1 MNNMYLCSSRVDAY
15 LERLG
20 NPQISHT
27 LEGLIALQKAHL
39 QAIPFHNLLLL
50 KNNGAPYAL
59 PSLESV
65 VDDAIQGI
73 GGNCDRTN
81 PPFCAL
87 LQSLGFRAYLASA
100 TVYQEGD
107 HFVCIVHVGS
117 NRYLCDVGNGH
128 PYFIPWNLDGEVQQQ
143 SHLGWHFVFDP
154 HDPCG
159 PTLKRVMGE
168 SQKVVY
174 RIQTQMRSYDS
185 FTTIVE
191 HHYTKVGYGP
201 FMRGLRSVRFQEE
214 MMHTLRDCT
223 YRRYTDVCT
232 DKRHVVSLESAQK
245 LLEGRFGYPKNLVR
259 EGLQQLQIHRPNIF
273 TSPSWVSLGK
283 GFVSYT
289 QSQSRPK
296 KEEVPDILISLATI
310 GRVQSVQ
317 RLLRSIDQEVQESQ
331 YHGNVGVL
339 ILENHEPM
347 NKKKEKYTHI
357 NVEYVPILR
366 AYGHLERIHDLGL
379 LPKIEKELPLS
390 IGAAREAQLYL
401 LWKHF
406 QHPNVNLP
414 HPEQHP
420 TLVWMVDDDVAFC
433 QLDDSQSHARQ
444 TNLLF
449 RAARYWIEHP
459 ECSVV
464 MGSFVGDPPIPGTDA
479 LLGQVHDIHENL
491 KQMCALPESE
501 YWKSRL
507 EPEGY
512 VDAYYDLSE
521 QKTHEE
527 DIFWPYVAQENEFV
541 HGAIH
546 RLLNDIEGLHS
557 GCLLTRKLMWNGE
570 ERWISDSVRRGGNAL
585 FLDWSALFRWPTP
598 VLACEDGIITR
609 RGDTIWATLAQQD
622 KPGLIVEAALPLL
635 HGREE
640 QYDNSSITP
649 SKEQQK
655 VSAQIRGTVLAR
667 GIGKPFSIGF
677 VLEEREKRVEKHRDR
692 CVQKI
697 TCLQELILSL
707 SVLGDEE
714 RERHIQKAH
723 DSLERLKTKIH
734 SSRPIKG
741 DPKEL
746 EQFVSHIQASIPMW
760 REVWK

>member
-1 MNNMYLCSSRVDAY
+1 MNNMRLCSSRVDAY
-15 LERLG
+15 LARLG

-27 LEGLIALQKAHL
+27 LEGLIVLQKSHL

-59 PSLESV
+59 PSLELV

-100 TVYQEGD
+100 TVNQEGD
-107 HFVCIVHVGS
+107 HVVCIVHVGS

-128 PYFIPWNLDGEVQQQ
+128 PYFIPWNLDGGVQQQ

-174 RIQTQMRSYDS
+174 RIQTQMRLYDS
-185 FTTIVE
+185 FAKIVE
-191 HHYTKVGYGP
+191 QHYTKVGYGP
-201 FMRGLRSVRFQEE
+201 FMRGLRAVCFQED
-214 MMHTLRDCT
+214 MMHTLRDGM
-223 YRRYTDVCT
+223 YRRYTGVCT
-232 DKRHVVSLESAQK
+232 DTRPVVSLESAQK
-245 LLEGRFGYPKNLVR
+245 LLEERFGYPQNLVQ
-259 EGLQQLQIHRPNIF
+259 EGLRAFSNHRPDIF
-273 TSPSWVSLGK
+273 ASPSWVSLGK
-283 GFVSYT
+283 GFVSCT
-289 QSQSRPK
+289 QSQSRPN
-296 KEEVPDILISLATI
+296 KEDVPDILISLATI
-310 GRVQSVQ
+310 GRIQSVK
-317 RLLRSIDQEVQESQ
+317 RLLKSIEREIQESQ
-331 YHGNVGVL
+331 YCGNVGVL
-339 ILENHEPM
+339 ILENHEP
-347 NKKKEKYTHI
+347 NHTKREHYTHI
-357 NVEYVPILR
+357 NVEYVPISR
-366 AYGHLERIHDLGL
+366 AYEHLDRICELGL
-379 LPKIEKELPLS
+379 LPKEKELPLS
-390 IGAAREAQLYL
+390 IGAAREAQLYV
-401 LWKHF
+401 LWKHL

-433 QLDDSQSHARQ
+433 QLDDSQSHTRQ

-501 YWKSRL
+501 YWTSRL

-527 DIFWPYVAQENEFV
+527 DIFWPYAAQENEPV
-541 HGAIH
+541 RGAIH
-546 RLLNDIEGLHS
+546 RLIGDIEGLHS

-609 RGDTIWATLAQQD
+609 RGDTIWATLAQQE

-640 QYDNSSITP
+640 QDDNSSITP

-697 TCLQELILSL
+697 NRLQYLILSL
-707 SVLGDEE
+707 SKDGDEE

-723 DSLERLKTKIH
+723 DALERLKTKIH